1 MFPLQ
6 HLSRLSISSDNIPKS
21 LIGCLNYLWQ
31 NYSTDSFD
39 ENTTLARPPQ
49 SVSTMAS
56 IDPFDSALD
65 LLRRLNPKHTSSHLN
80 SLINLAP
87 DLTEDLLSSV
97 DQPLSIRRCQ
107 QTGRDYLLCDYN
119 RDGDSY
125 RSPWSNEF
133 DPPIEGGAASATMPS
148 EKVRR
153 MEVRA
158 NEAFDVYRDLY
169 YEGGVSSVYFWNL
182 DDGFAGVVLLKKEAK
197 PGNANE
203 GTWDSI
209 HVFEAIDRAR
219 FTQYN
224 LTSTVILSLSTNSN
238 SLGDMDLSG
247 NMTRQIEI
255 ELPAESD
262 EQQIANIGKLVEDME
277 LKMRNLLQ
285 EVYFGKA
292 KDVVGD
298 LRSVGSL
305 SEGAREKE
313 AHQELIGSMMR

>member
-1 MFPLQ
+1 
-6 HLSRLSISSDNIPKS
+6 
-21 LIGCLNYLWQ
+21 
-31 NYSTDSFD
+31 
-39 ENTTLARPPQ
+39 
-49 SVSTMAS
+49 MAAV
-56 IDPFDSALD
+56 DPFDSALD
-65 LLRRLNPKHTSSHLN
+65 LLRRLNPKHTSAHLN
-80 SLINLAP
+80 ALISLAP

-97 DQPLSIRRCQ
+97 DQPLTVRRCRQ
-107 QTGRDYLLCDYN
+107 SGRDYLLCDYN

-133 DPPIEGGAASATMPS
+133 DPPLQDAPESSGGGDDQSNAAGLPS

-153 MEVRA
+153 MEIRA
-158 NEAFDVYRDLY
+158 NEAFDVYRELY

-182 DDGFAGVVLLKKEAK
+182 DDGFAGVVLLKKVAT
-197 PGNANE
+197 PGTSSE

-224 LTSTVILSLSTNSN
+224 LTSTVILSLATNSS
-238 SLGDMDLSG
+238 SLGEMDLSG

-292 KDVVGD
+292 RDVVGD

-305 SEGAREKE
+305 SESARDRE
-313 AHQELIGSMMR
+313 AHKDIIGSMRR

>member
-1 MFPLQ
+1 
-6 HLSRLSISSDNIPKS
+6 
-21 LIGCLNYLWQ
+21 
-31 NYSTDSFD
+31 
-39 ENTTLARPPQ
+39 
-49 SVSTMAS
+49 MAAV
-56 IDPFDSALD
+56 DPFDSALD
-65 LLRRLNPKHTSSHLN
+65 LLRRLNPKHTSEHLN
-80 SLINLAP
+80 ALIALAP

-97 DQPLSIRRCQ
+97 DQPLAVRRCRQ
-107 QTGRDYLLCDYN
+107 SGRDYLLCDYN

-133 DPPIEGGAASATMPS
+133 DPPLQDTPASAGEEQSNAAGLPS

-153 MEVRA
+153 MEIRA
-158 NEAFDVYRDLY
+158 NEAFDLYRELY

-182 DDGFAGVVLLKKEAK
+182 DDGFAGVVLLKKVAT
-197 PGNANE
+197 PGTSSE

-219 FTQYN
+219 FTQEHDE
-224 LTSTVILSLSTNSN
+224 T
-238 SLGDMDLSG
+238 DRD
-247 NMTRQIEI
+247 RAA
-255 ELPAESD
+255 AESD

-305 SEGAREKE
+305 SESARDRE
-313 AHQELIGSMMR
+313 AQRDIIGSMKR

>member
-1 MFPLQ
+1 
-6 HLSRLSISSDNIPKS
+6 
-21 LIGCLNYLWQ
+21 
-31 NYSTDSFD
+31 
-39 ENTTLARPPQ
+39 
-49 SVSTMAS
+49 MATA
-56 IDPFDSALD
+56 DPFDAALD
-65 LLRRLNPKHTSSHLN
+65 LLRRLNPKHTSEHLN
-80 SLINLAP
+80 SLISLAP

-97 DQPLSIRRCQ
+97 DQPLAVRRCRQ
-107 QTGRDYLLCDYN
+107 SGRDYLLCDYN

-133 DPPIEGGAASATMPS
+133 DPPLQDSSPAAGGGGGGGDEDGSAAAGLPS

-158 NEAFDVYRDLY
+158 NEAFDVYRELY

-182 DDGFAGVVLLKKEAK
+182 DDGFAGVVLLKKVAT
-197 PGNANE
+197 PGTNSE

-209 HVFEAIDRAR
+209 HVFEAIDRGR
-219 FTQYN
+219 STQYN
-224 LTSTVILSLSTNSN
+224 LTSTVILSLATGSDDTSS
-238 SLGDMDLSG
+238 SLGQMDLSG
-247 NMTRQIEI
+247 NMTRQIDI
-255 ELPAESD
+255 ELPAEND

-298 LRSVGSL
+298 LRSVGRL
-305 SEGAREKE
+305 SETARERE
-313 AHQELIGSMMR
+313 AQKDIIGSMRR